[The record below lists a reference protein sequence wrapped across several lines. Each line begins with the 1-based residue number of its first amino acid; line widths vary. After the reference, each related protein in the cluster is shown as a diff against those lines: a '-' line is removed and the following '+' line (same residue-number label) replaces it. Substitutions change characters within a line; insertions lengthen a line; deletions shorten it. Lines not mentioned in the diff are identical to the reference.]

1 MKKIILSLALLAGI
15 CMTAGAQQLPNVG
28 FENWKGSGNAGSTY
42 QSSKTSL
49 IGSTNGGL
57 RQRPGDEPTD
67 WMGSSINQKVI
78 GIEKKQEVLYKAGT
92 TSNYYVKLV
101 NTFVGV
107 STFGSNAPGY
117 LTFGTPWVYAVSD
130 ISSCDGGTY
139 GGMSFGYKPDAIRGK
154 YKKTPASKAENSY
167 IIAYIWNGTF
177 TSQIASTSTNDADRL
192 KDDVDRA
199 ILGSV
204 SGTGVTAP
212 SRVTESGKLIAW
224 CNYAFK
230 NSTTADPDW
239 ETIEVPLNYVAD
251 NILEAPTKMNVVICA
266 GDYWT
271 RDNIQNGTTLEVDD
285 VEFVYNSQLKSLSVD
300 GNSVP
305 SFNKDTYD
313 YTIDAFYTEGTTQIE
328 YEDNTLAG
336 VAAVNGSYD
345 SETAKYTIVV
355 KGQDFSENA
364 SNTHTYTIQF
374 NLPAPAK
381 SLDATYDGKAIAF
394 TDNAAE
400 YSGVYH
406 PERLSLEYSNEGA
419 TIQRFYDGET
429 GLMTILVTDGDDVS
443 TYTIK
448 FEAPTSSTS
457 YKEFL
462 IVGINGETT
471 APQEATM
478 YMYDMSDGSKTL
490 VLKNFVLGGELPVGN
505 ISLAGVTLNS
515 DKSYASEQTIDIS
528 NGDAS
533 QGYWMGPMLGPVP
546 VNMTGYAFDDKFLAH
561 IDINMA
567 TLGQTIE
574 VKFGYNYT
582 RTVAAD
588 RWGTLCQ
595 PFSFTAE
602 QVAATGF
609 KFYSIEGVKTTNG
622 APQYISLK
630 EEESV
635 QGGMPYIF
643 FSGENTALSLMG
655 GTGYA
660 ESPSDKNG
668 LFGVY
673 TRKDLDGGTYIL
685 SNNKI
690 CGGYANYVEANRA
703 YIDINDVP
711 ELDSNAKGVRF
722 YFNDTTTG
730 IGSLNTEQTSA
741 KAYDLAGRRVT
752 ATAKGIYIVNGK
764 KIVLK

>member
-1 MKKIILSLALLAGI
+1 MKKIILSLALLAGMS
-15 CMTAGAQQLPNVG
+15 MTAGAQHLSNGTFDGTWEKCYPWEGDKKSTSAQGTQPAGWCIANVRG
-28 FENWKGSGNAGSTY
+28 IGGLGATTVGAEGTGHNGSGKSVVLTNTPNPFRTSEIVPGYMTLGIAWATANA
-42 QSSKTSL
+42 SL
-49 IGSTNGGL
+49 
-57 RQRPGDEPTD
+57 
-67 WMGSSINQKVI
+67 
-78 GIEKKQEVLYKAGT
+78 
-92 TSNYYVKLV
+92 
-101 NTFVGV
+101 FGV
-107 STFGSNAPGY
+107 SDA
-117 LTFGTPWVYAVSD
+117 
-130 ISSCDGGTY
+130 DGGTF
-139 GGMSFGYKPDAIRGK
+139 GGILFQHHPDAIHLYFKRAHNVNNEK
-154 YKKTPASKAENSY
+154 NVVNDKEKAS
-167 IIAYIWNGTF
+167 IIAYLWKGEWEQANVPQETKMGAAPKYPMTDRDRNIMLNEKGTVGDDF
-177 TSQIASTSTNDADRL
+177 SKTDDAELIASVEHYIEGNYSEWTELTIPFTYKTSSTPEKLNIIIGAEDYFAARSGIGNGNQITV
-192 KDDVDRA
+192 DDITLLYYSELASATYD
-199 ILGSV
+199 
-204 SGTGVTAP
+204 
-212 SRVTESGKLIAW
+212 
-224 CNYAFK
+224 
-230 NSTTADPDW
+230 
-239 ETIEVPLNYVAD
+239 
-251 NILEAPTKMNVVICA
+251 
-266 GDYWT
+266 
-271 RDNIQNGTTLEVDD
+271 GTTVTFSGAEATVNAEYDATKLTLTS
-285 VEFVYNSQLKSLSVD
+285 NGRGASV
-300 GNSVP
+300 
-305 SFNKDTYD
+305 
-313 YTIDAFYTEGTTQIE
+313 
-328 YEDNTLAG
+328 
-336 VAAVNGSYD
+336 
-345 SETAKYTIVV
+345 ETAFNEETALLTIIV
-355 KGQDFSENA
+355 KGEDVNVNP

-374 NLPAPAK
+374 NLPAPAE
-381 SLDATYDGKAIAF
+381 SLNATYDGKAITF
-394 TDNAAE
+394 VDKAAE

-406 PERLSLEYSNEGA
+406 PELLSLEASNTEA
-419 TIQRFYDGET
+419 KIQRFYDGET

-478 YMYDMSDGSKTL
+478 FMYDMSDGSKTL
-490 VLKNFVLGGELPVGN
+490 VLKNFVLGGSLPVGN

-533 QGYWMGPMLGPVP
+533 QDYWMGPMLGPVP

-567 TLGQTIE
+567 ALGQTIE

-609 KFYSIEGVKTTNG
+609 KFYSIEGVKWVYG
-622 APQYISLK
+622 EPQYISLK
-630 EEESV
+630 EEESI

-660 ESPSDKNG
+660 ESPSNKNG
-668 LFGVY
+668 LCGVY
-673 TRKDLDGGTYIL
+673 ARKDLDGGTYIL

-703 YIDINDVP
+703 YIDIYDVP

-722 YFNDTTTG
+722 YFNDTATG

-741 KAYDLAGRRVT
+741 KAYDLAGRRMA